1 MISLDSLFQCLTAP
15 SVEKFLL
22 TAASL
27 LPQSEAIDLGPYT
40 CHLRESQHLIAATPS
55 WLLQGM
61 MKSPLSL
68 IFSRLNHPRP
78 SAVLYITRFLVSSPA
93 SVLSSVHTWATQ
105 CPACNEGPQ
114 TEHSIWGLTSSV
126 LHEKDKFANP
136 AHYSSFD
143 VVQNSTSLL
152 GHLSTLMARVQLAVY
167 PLSQVCFYQAAFQ
180 PLFLKPKQL
189 QGVVMT
195 WIWCSLFLNVRW
207 LYSGYECSLCRSLCR
222 ELHLKKINT
231 PTQLCAIC
239 KFTERYLMCGH
250 IVQILLTVYWFSY
263 STSKINRILLL
274 LLHFFFFSWRKT
286 KKISSK
292 YLQQN

>member
-126 LHEKDKFANP
+126 LHEKDQFPNP
-136 AHYSSFD
+136 DHYSSSD

-152 GHLSTLMARVQLAVY
+152 GHLRIQGSPFEAVVNNSDHYSPLKHPKSNACCHFKMLSLGFRGNAPEWFTLCKVMIFTAQRLWARPAEV
-167 PLSQVCFYQAAFQ
+167 PQAFDFLAFQ
-180 PLFLKPKQL
+180 VDFVAR
-189 QGVVMT
+189 GM
-195 WIWCSLFLNVRW
+195 
-207 LYSGYECSLCRSLCR
+207 R
-222 ELHLKKINT
+222 EGCPWHSA
-231 PTQLCAIC
+231 Q
-239 KFTERYLMCGH
+239 
-250 IVQILLTVYWFSY
+250 
-263 STSKINRILLL
+263 
-274 LLHFFFFSWRKT
+274 LLHGTAAQTEGWSCTVMWGLCWT
-286 KKISSK
+286 STVCE
-292 YLQQN
+292 Q